1 MNILKNIT
9 YKNLRLN
16 KRRNIVT
23 IIGII
28 LSVALITALS
38 SLVVSFKESIINLEK
53 NINGD
58 FHYSFDDVNEKDL
71 TIFQN
76 NRSIEN
82 FYKVGAL
89 GYAKID
95 TENEYKPYA
104 YIITIDNKDFKSVG
118 IDLTEGELP
127 KNSNEII
134 IPRHLRN
141 NGKVDL
147 KVGDTITLEVGS
159 RMSEDYTLGQN
170 NPYDETNNETIE
182 NTRSITYKVVGIFER
197 PSTALEPFSSP
208 GYTFITTNAS
218 EVTSYKVYAR
228 YTKDGLKNQYKV
240 TAGILGVD
248 ANILKKSITLDPDY
262 VEISEKELEKSKYNF
277 DTNKY
282 LIMLETNAYS
292 DSSMKALLVISAI
305 VVVIIIVTSVY
316 CIKNSFNISITEK
329 TKEYGILKSVGATSK
344 QIKKSVYYEAF
355 LLGCVGIPLGILSG
369 VLASFILIHVV
380 NYFIKDLFVG
390 NGSLVFKISYISI
403 LISVLLSIVTIFMSS
418 RKGAKIASKT
428 SPMVLIRGNNDILVN
443 SKKLKTPKFINKL
456 FGIGGVVSYKNIK
469 RNKKKYRTTIV
480 SIVMSVSVY
489 IALSYFINTAFDV
502 VKMEKGEYTYNLVY
516 TSYTTDY
523 NTNFNNVLNFSKHDT
538 VKKYSIIRMSTFT
551 GKFKESKD
559 FKKYSSSSMESEE
572 FTPSLNSVTVISVG
586 KKEYLRYISKLG
598 LNYNNVKDKGI
609 LIDNDMGY
617 DTEKK
622 LNVSYNMTD
631 NKKGDIINFTSMKGD
646 KTFDMELS
654 SVTNIRPFGYEN
666 IYGSLVIVVS
676 DEYMDTL
683 DKIEAVSLYVE
694 STDSDKLQ
702 SDIDKMCK
710 DTEGCYVNN
719 VDADVKQ
726 MKSLY
731 TVIAIFLYGFISV
744 ISLIGITNIF
754 NTITTNMALRKREF
768 ATLKSI
774 GMTSKEFNR
783 MIFLESFF
791 YIFKSLL
798 IGIPIGVLLSYFIFK
813 GLSNQVLF
821 SYKVP
826 FKGIIVSIVI
836 VCLLIVWLNNYSSK
850 KANKGNIIE
859 TIRNENI

>member
-1 MNILKNIT
+1 MNILKNIA
-9 YKNLRLN
+9 YKNLQLN
-16 KRRNIVT
+16 KKRNIVT
-23 IIGII
+23 VIGII

-38 SLVVSFKESIINLEK
+38 SLVVSFKESIINIEK
-53 NINGD
+53 HINGD
-58 FHYSFDDVNEKDL
+58 FHYSFDGVQSNDL
-71 TIFQN
+71 GIFEN

-82 FYKVGAL
+82 FYKVGTL
-89 GYAKID
+89 GYAKIN

-104 YIITIDNKDFKSVG
+104 YVITMDKNDFDSVG
-118 IDLTEGELP
+118 IELTDGELP
-127 KNSNEII
+127 KNNNEII

-159 RMSEDYTLGQN
+159 RMSEGYALGQN
-170 NPYDETNNETIE
+170 NPYEETNNETIE
-182 NTRSITYKVVGIFER
+182 NTVSVTYKVVGIFER

-218 EVTSYKVYAR
+218 GVKNYTVFAR

-240 TAGILGVD
+240 TAGILGV
-248 ANILKKSITLDPDY
+248 NEKVLKKNIQEFNY
-262 VEISEKELEKSKYNF
+262 KEVNEKEQGKSKFYF
-277 DTNKY
+277 DINRY
-282 LIMLETNAYS
+282 LIMLETNAYG
-292 DSSMKALLVISAI
+292 DSSMKALLVLSTI
-305 VVVIIIVTSVY
+305 VTVIIIVTSVY

-329 TKEYGILKSVGATSK
+329 TKEYGILKSVGATTS

-355 LLGCVGIPLGILSG
+355 LLGCVGIPIGILSG

-380 NYFIKDLFVG
+380 NFFIRSMFVG
-390 NGSLVFKISYISI
+390 NEYLIFKISYLSI
-403 LISVLLSIVTIFMSS
+403 LISIILSIITIFMSS
-418 RKGAKIASKT
+418 KKGAKIASKT

-480 SIVMSVSVY
+480 SIVLSVSVY
-489 IALSYFINTAFDV
+489 IALSYFVNTAFDV
-502 VKMEKGEYTYNLVY
+502 VKMAKGDYTYNLVY
-516 TSYTTDY
+516 TSYTKDY
-523 NTNFNNVLNFSKHDT
+523 NLNYNNVLNFSKHDT
-538 VKKYSIIRMSTFT
+538 VKKYSVVRTSIIT
-551 GKFKESKD
+551 GNFKASKD
-559 FKKYSSSSMESEE
+559 FKKYNAYMSEE
-572 FTPSLNSVTVISVG
+572 KPILNSVTFISVG
-586 KKEYLRYISKLG
+586 KEEYLRYISKLG
-598 LNYNNVKDKGI
+598 LNYNSVKDKGI
-609 LIDNDMGY
+609 LIDNNIGY
-617 DTEKK
+617 DTKKK
-622 LNVSYNMTD
+622 LEVSYNMTD
-631 NKKGDIINFTSMKGD
+631 NKKGDIINFTSMKED
-646 KTFDMELS
+646 KTFDMELA

-666 IYGSLVIVVS
+666 NYGSLVMVVS
-676 DEYMDTL
+676 DEYMERL
-683 DKIEAVSLYVE
+683 DKLESVSLYVE
-694 STDSDKLQ
+694 STDPDKLQ

-719 VDADVKQ
+719 VDATVKQ
-726 MKSLY
+726 MKSIY
-731 TVIAIFLYGFISV
+731 TVIAIFLYGFIIV

-754 NTITTNMALRKREF
+754 NTITTNMTLRKREF

-774 GMTSKEFNR
+774 GMTSNEFNR

-798 IGIPIGVLLSYFIFK
+798 IGIPIGVLLSYLIFK
-813 GLSNQVLF
+813 GFTNQVLF

-826 FKGIIVSIVI
+826 FKGIIVSIAI

-850 KANKGNIIE
+850 KANKGNVIE

>member
-9 YKNLRLN
+9 YKNLQLN

-53 NINGD
+53 HINGD
-58 FHYSFDDVNEKDL
+58 FHYSFDGVQSNDL
-71 TIFQN
+71 SIFEN
-76 NRSIEN
+76 NRSVEN

-89 GYAKID
+89 GYAKIK

-104 YIITIDNKDFKSVG
+104 YVMTIDKNDFDSVG
-118 IDLTEGELP
+118 IELTDGELP
-127 KNSNEII
+127 KNNNEII

-159 RMSEDYTLGQN
+159 RMSEGYALGQN
-170 NPYDETNNETIE
+170 NPYEETNNETIE
-182 NTRSITYKVVGIFER
+182 NTISITYKVVGIFER
-197 PSTALEPFSSP
+197 PSTSLEPFSSP

-218 EVTSYKVYAR
+218 GVKNYTVFAR

-240 TAGILGVD
+240 TAGILGGD
-248 ANILKKSITLDPDY
+248 ASLLKKNILEFNYKEVY
-262 VEISEKELEKSKYNF
+262 EKEPEKSKYTF
-277 DTNKY
+277 DVNRY
-282 LIMLETNAYS
+282 LIMLETNAYG
-292 DSSMKALLVISAI
+292 DSSMKALLVLSTI
-305 VVVIIIVTSVY
+305 VTVIIIVTSVY

-329 TKEYGILKSVGATSK
+329 TKEYGILKSVGATTS

-355 LLGCVGIPLGILSG
+355 LLGSVGIPIGVISG
-369 VLASFILIHVV
+369 VFASFILIHVV
-380 NYFIKDLFVG
+380 NFFIRSMFVG
-390 NGSLVFKISYISI
+390 NEYLIFKISYLSI
-403 LISVLLSIVTIFMSS
+403 LISIILSIVTIFMSS
-418 RKGAKIASKT
+418 KKGAKIASKT

-443 SKKLKTPKFINKL
+443 SKKLKTPKYINKL

-489 IALSYFINTAFDV
+489 IALSYFVNTAFDV
-502 VKMEKGEYTYNLVY
+502 VKMVKGDYTYNLVY
-516 TSYTTDY
+516 TSYTKDY
-523 NTNFNNVLNFSKHDT
+523 NLNYNNVLNFSKHDT
-538 VKKYSIIRMSTFT
+538 VKKYSVVRTSTIT
-551 GKFKESKD
+551 GNFKASKD
-559 FKKYSSSSMESEE
+559 FKKYNAYMSEE
-572 FTPSLNSVTVISVG
+572 KPILNSVTFISVG
-586 KKEYLRYISKLG
+586 KEEYLRYISKLG
-598 LNYNNVKDKGI
+598 LNYNSVKDKGI
-609 LIDNDMGY
+609 LIDNNIGY
-617 DTEKK
+617 DTKKK
-622 LNVSYNMTD
+622 LEVSYNMTD
-631 NKKGDIINFTSMKGD
+631 NKKGDIINFTSMKED
-646 KTFDMELS
+646 KTFDMELA

-666 IYGSLVIVVS
+666 NYGSLVMVVS
-676 DEYMDTL
+676 DEYMEKL
-683 DKIEAVSLYVE
+683 DKLESVSLYVE
-694 STDSDKLQ
+694 SKDPDKLQ

-719 VDADVKQ
+719 VDATVKQ
-726 MKSLY
+726 MKSIY
-731 TVIAIFLYGFISV
+731 TVIAIFLYGFIIV

-754 NTITTNMALRKREF
+754 NTITTNMTLRKREF

-774 GMTSKEFNR
+774 GMTSNEFNR

-798 IGIPIGVLLSYFIFK
+798 IGIPIGVLLSYLIFK
-813 GLSNQVLF
+813 GFTNQVLF

-826 FKGIIVSIVI
+826 FKGIIVSIAI

-850 KANKGNIIE
+850 KANKGNVIE

>member
-1 MNILKNIT
+1 MNILKNIA
-9 YKNLRLN
+9 YKNLQLN
-16 KRRNIVT
+16 KKRNIVT

-53 NINGD
+53 HINGD
-58 FHYSFDDVNEKDL
+58 FHYSFRDVQSNDL
-71 TIFQN
+71 SIFEN

-82 FYKVGAL
+82 FYKVGTL
-89 GYAKID
+89 GYAKIN

-104 YIITIDNKDFKSVG
+104 YVITMDKNDFDSVG
-118 IDLTEGELP
+118 IELTDGELP
-127 KNSNEII
+127 KNNNEII

-147 KVGDTITLEVGS
+147 NVGDTITLEVGS
-159 RMSEDYTLGQN
+159 RMSEGYALGQN
-170 NPYDETNNETIE
+170 NPYEETNNETIE
-182 NTRSITYKVVGIFER
+182 NTVSVTYKVVGIFER

-218 EVTSYKVYAR
+218 GVKNYTVFAR

-248 ANILKKSITLDPDY
+248 ASLLKKNILEFNYKEVY
-262 VEISEKELEKSKYNF
+262 EKEPEKSKYTF
-277 DTNKY
+277 DVNRY
-282 LIMLETNAYS
+282 LIMLETNAYG
-292 DSSMKALLVISAI
+292 DSSMKALLVLSTI
-305 VVVIIIVTSVY
+305 VTVIIIVTSVY

-329 TKEYGILKSVGATSK
+329 TKEYGILKSVGATTS

-355 LLGCVGIPLGILSG
+355 LLGSVGIPIGVISG
-369 VLASFILIHVV
+369 VFASFILIHVV
-380 NYFIKDLFVG
+380 NFFIRSMFVG
-390 NGSLVFKISYISI
+390 NEYLIFKISYLSI
-403 LISVLLSIVTIFMSS
+403 LISIILSIVTIFMSS
-418 RKGAKIASKT
+418 KKGAKIASKT

-443 SKKLKTPKFINKL
+443 SKKLKTPKYINKL

-489 IALSYFINTAFDV
+489 IALSYFVNTAFDV
-502 VKMEKGEYTYNLVY
+502 VKMVKGDYTYNLVY
-516 TSYTTDY
+516 TSYTKDY
-523 NTNFNNVLNFSKHDT
+523 NLNYNNVLNFSKHDT
-538 VKKYSIIRMSTFT
+538 VKKYSVVRTSTIT
-551 GKFKESKD
+551 GNFKASKD
-559 FKKYSSSSMESEE
+559 FKKYNAYMSEE
-572 FTPSLNSVTVISVG
+572 KPILNSVTFISVG
-586 KKEYLRYISKLG
+586 KEEYLRYISKLG
-598 LNYNNVKDKGI
+598 LNYNSVKDKGI
-609 LIDNDMGY
+609 LIDNNIGY
-617 DTEKK
+617 DTKKK
-622 LNVSYNMTD
+622 LEVSYNMTD
-631 NKKGDIINFTSMKGD
+631 NKKGDIINFTSMKED
-646 KTFDMELS
+646 ETFDMELA

-666 IYGSLVIVVS
+666 NYGSLVMVVS
-676 DEYMDTL
+676 DEYMEKL
-683 DKIEAVSLYVE
+683 DKLESVSLYVE
-694 STDSDKLQ
+694 SKDPDKLQ

-719 VDADVKQ
+719 VDATVKQ
-726 MKSLY
+726 MKSIY
-731 TVIAIFLYGFISV
+731 TVIAIFLYGFIIV

-754 NTITTNMALRKREF
+754 NTITTNMTLRKREF

-774 GMTSKEFNR
+774 GMTSNEFNR

-798 IGIPIGVLLSYFIFK
+798 IGIPIGVLLSYLIFK
-813 GLSNQVLF
+813 GFTNQVLF

-826 FKGIIVSIVI
+826 FKGIIVSIAI

-850 KANKGNIIE
+850 KANKGNVIE

>member
-1 MNILKNIT
+1 MNILKNIA
-9 YKNLRLN
+9 YKNLQLN
-16 KRRNIVT
+16 KKRNIVT

-53 NINGD
+53 HINGD
-58 FHYSFDDVNEKDL
+58 FHYSFDGVQSNDL
-71 TIFQN
+71 SIFEN

-82 FYKVGAL
+82 FYKVGTL

-104 YIITIDNKDFKSVG
+104 YVMTIDKNDFDSAL
-118 IDLTEGELP
+118 IELTEGELP

-159 RMSEDYTLGQN
+159 RMSEGYTLGQN
-170 NPYDETNNETIE
+170 NPYEETNNETIE
-182 NTRSITYKVVGIFER
+182 NTVSITYKVVGIFER
-197 PSTALEPFSSP
+197 PSTSLEPFSSP

-218 EVTSYKVYAR
+218 GVKNYTVFAR
-228 YTKDGLKNQYKV
+228 YTKNGLKNQYKV

-248 ANILKKSITLDPDY
+248 ASVLKKNILEFNY
-262 VEISEKELEKSKYNF
+262 KEVYGKEPEKSKLYF
-277 DTNKY
+277 DVNRY
-282 LIMLETNAYS
+282 LIMLETNAYG
-292 DSSMKALLVISAI
+292 DSSMKALLVLSTI
-305 VVVIIIVTSVY
+305 VTVIIIVTSVY

-329 TKEYGILKSVGATSK
+329 TKEYGILKSVGATTS

-355 LLGCVGIPLGILSG
+355 LLGCVGIPIGILSG

-380 NYFIKDLFVG
+380 NFFIRSMFVG
-390 NGSLVFKISYISI
+390 NEYLIFKISYLSI
-403 LISVLLSIVTIFMSS
+403 LISIILSIVTIFMSS
-418 RKGAKIASKT
+418 KKGAKIASKT
-428 SPMVLIRGNNDILVN
+428 SPMVLIRGNDDIKVN
-443 SKKLKTPKFINKL
+443 SKKLKTPKYINKL

-489 IALSYFINTAFDV
+489 IALSYFVNTAFDV
-502 VKMEKGEYTYNLVY
+502 VKMEKGDYTYNLVY

-523 NTNFNNVLNFSKHDT
+523 NLNYNNVLNFSKHDT
-538 VKKYSIIRMSTFT
+538 VKKYSIVRMSTIT
-551 GKFKESKD
+551 GNFKASKD
-559 FKKYSSSSMESEE
+559 FKKYNAYMSEE
-572 FTPSLNSVTVISVG
+572 EPILNSVTLISVG
-586 KKEYLRYISKLG
+586 KEEYLRYISKLG

-609 LIDNDMGY
+609 LIDNDIGY

-622 LNVSYNMTD
+622 LEVSYNMTD

-646 KTFDMELS
+646 KTFDMELA

-666 IYGSLVIVVS
+666 NYGSLVMVVS
-676 DEYMDTL
+676 DEYMEKL
-683 DKIEAVSLYVE
+683 DKLESVSLYVE
-694 STDSDKLQ
+694 STDPDKLQ

-719 VDADVKQ
+719 VDAIFKQ
-726 MKSLY
+726 MKSIY
-731 TVIAIFLYGFISV
+731 TVIAIFLYGFIIV

-754 NTITTNMALRKREF
+754 NTITTNMTLRKREF

-798 IGIPIGVLLSYFIFK
+798 IGIPIGVLLSYLIFRGFI
-813 GLSNQVLF
+813 NQVLF

-850 KANKGNIIE
+850 KANKGNVIE

>member
-1 MNILKNIT
+1 MNILKNIA
-9 YKNLRLN
+9 YKNLQLN
-16 KRRNIVT
+16 KKRNIVT
-23 IIGII
+23 VIGII

-53 NINGD
+53 HINGD
-58 FHYSFDDVNEKDL
+58 FHYSFDGVQSNDL
-71 TIFQN
+71 SIFEN

-82 FYKVGAL
+82 FYKVGTL
-89 GYAKID
+89 GYAKIN

-104 YIITIDNKDFKSVG
+104 YVITMDKNDFNSVG
-118 IDLTEGELP
+118 IELTDGELP
-127 KNSNEII
+127 KNNNEII

-159 RMSEDYTLGQN
+159 RMSEGYALGQN
-170 NPYDETNNETIE
+170 NPYEETNNETIE
-182 NTRSITYKVVGIFER
+182 NTVSVTYKVVGIFER

-218 EVTSYKVYAR
+218 GVKNYTVFAR
-228 YTKDGLKNQYKV
+228 YTREGLKNEYKV
-240 TAGILGVD
+240 TAGILGV
-248 ANILKKSITLDPDY
+248 NEKVLKKNIQEFNY
-262 VEISEKELEKSKYNF
+262 KEVNEKEQGKSKFYF
-277 DTNKY
+277 DINRY
-282 LIMLETNAYS
+282 LIMLETNAYG
-292 DSSMKALLVISAI
+292 DSSMKALLVLSTI
-305 VVVIIIVTSVY
+305 VTVIIIVTSVY

-329 TKEYGILKSVGATSK
+329 TKEYGILKSVGATTS

-355 LLGCVGIPLGILSG
+355 LLGCVGIPIGVISG

-380 NYFIKDLFVG
+380 NFFIKNMFVG
-390 NGSLVFKISYISI
+390 NEYLIFKISYLSIVISI
-403 LISVLLSIVTIFMSS
+403 ILSIVTIFMSS
-418 RKGAKIASKT
+418 KKGAKIASKT

-480 SIVMSVSVY
+480 SIVLSVSVY
-489 IALSYFINTAFDV
+489 IALSYFVNTAFDV
-502 VKMEKGEYTYNLVY
+502 VKMAKGSYTYNLVY
-516 TSYTTDY
+516 TSYTKDY
-523 NTNFNNVLNFSKHDT
+523 NLNYNNVLNFSKHDT
-538 VKKYSIIRMSTFT
+538 VKKYSVVRTSIIT
-551 GKFKESKD
+551 GNFKASKD
-559 FKKYSSSSMESEE
+559 FKKYNAYMSEE
-572 FTPSLNSVTVISVG
+572 KPILNSVTFISVG
-586 KKEYLRYISKLG
+586 KEEYLRYISKLG
-598 LNYNNVKDKGI
+598 LNYNSVKDKGI
-609 LIDNDMGY
+609 LIDNNIGY
-617 DTEKK
+617 DTKKK
-622 LNVSYNMTD
+622 LEVSYNMTD
-631 NKKGDIINFTSMKGD
+631 NKKGDIINFTSMKED
-646 KTFDMELS
+646 KTFDMELA

-666 IYGSLVIVVS
+666 NYGSLVMVIS
-676 DEYMDTL
+676 DEYMERL
-683 DKIEAVSLYVE
+683 DKLESVSLYVE
-694 STDSDKLQ
+694 STDPDKLQ

-719 VDADVKQ
+719 VDATVKQ
-726 MKSLY
+726 MKSIY
-731 TVIAIFLYGFISV
+731 TVIAIFLYGFIIV

-754 NTITTNMALRKREF
+754 NTITTNMTLRKREF

-774 GMTSKEFNR
+774 GMTSNEFNR

-798 IGIPIGVLLSYFIFK
+798 IGIPIGVLLSYLIFK
-813 GLSNQVLF
+813 GFTNQVLF

-826 FKGIIVSIVI
+826 FKGIIVSIAI

-850 KANKGNIIE
+850 KANKGNVIE

>member
-9 YKNLRLN
+9 YKNLQLN

-53 NINGD
+53 HINGD
-58 FHYSFDDVNEKDL
+58 FHYSFDGVQSNDL
-71 TIFQN
+71 SIFEN

-82 FYKVGAL
+82 FYKVGTL
-89 GYAKID
+89 GYAKIN

-104 YIITIDNKDFKSVG
+104 YVITMDKNDFNSVG
-118 IDLTEGELP
+118 INLTDGELP
-127 KNSNEII
+127 ENDNEII

-159 RMSEDYTLGQN
+159 RMSEGYALGQN
-170 NPYDETNNETIE
+170 NSYEETNNETIE
-182 NTRSITYKVVGIFER
+182 NTVSVTYKVVGIFER
-197 PSTALEPFSSP
+197 PSTSLEPFSSP

-218 EVTSYKVYAR
+218 GVKNYTVFAR

-248 ANILKKSITLDPDY
+248 ASLLKKNILEFNYKEVY
-262 VEISEKELEKSKYNF
+262 EKEPEKSKYTF
-277 DTNKY
+277 DVNRY
-282 LIMLETNAYS
+282 LIMLETNAYG
-292 DSSMKALLVISAI
+292 DSSMKALLVLSTI
-305 VVVIIIVTSVY
+305 VTVIIIVTSVY

-329 TKEYGILKSVGATSK
+329 TKEYGILKSVGATTS

-355 LLGCVGIPLGILSG
+355 LLGSVGIPIGVISG
-369 VLASFILIHVV
+369 VFASFILIHVV
-380 NYFIKDLFVG
+380 NFFIRSMFVG
-390 NGSLVFKISYISI
+390 NEYLIFKISYLSI
-403 LISVLLSIVTIFMSS
+403 LISIILSIVTIFMSS
-418 RKGAKIASKT
+418 KKGAKIASKT

-443 SKKLKTPKFINKL
+443 SKKLKTPKYINKL

-489 IALSYFINTAFDV
+489 IALSYFVNTAFDV
-502 VKMEKGEYTYNLVY
+502 VKMVKGDYTYNLVY
-516 TSYTTDY
+516 TSYTKDY
-523 NTNFNNVLNFSKHDT
+523 NLNYNNVLNFSKHDT
-538 VKKYSIIRMSTFT
+538 VKKYSVVRTSTIT
-551 GKFKESKD
+551 GNFKASKD
-559 FKKYSSSSMESEE
+559 FKKYNAYMSEE
-572 FTPSLNSVTVISVG
+572 KPILNSVTFISVG
-586 KKEYLRYISKLG
+586 KEEYLRYISKLG
-598 LNYNNVKDKGI
+598 LNYNSVKDKGI
-609 LIDNDMGY
+609 LIDNNIGY
-617 DTEKK
+617 DTKKK
-622 LNVSYNMTD
+622 LEVSYNMTD
-631 NKKGDIINFTSMKGD
+631 NKKGDIINFTSMKED
-646 KTFDMELS
+646 ETFDMELA

-666 IYGSLVIVVS
+666 NYGSLVMVVS
-676 DEYMDTL
+676 DEYMEKL
-683 DKIEAVSLYVE
+683 DKLESVSLYVE
-694 STDSDKLQ
+694 SKDPDKLQ

-719 VDADVKQ
+719 VDATVKQ
-726 MKSLY
+726 MKSIY
-731 TVIAIFLYGFISV
+731 TVIAIFLYGFIIV

-754 NTITTNMALRKREF
+754 NTITTNMTLRKREF

-774 GMTSKEFNR
+774 GMTSNEFNR

-798 IGIPIGVLLSYFIFK
+798 IGIPIGVLLSYLIFK
-813 GLSNQVLF
+813 GFTNQVLF

-826 FKGIIVSIVI
+826 FKGIIVSIAI

-850 KANKGNIIE
+850 KANKGNVIE

>member
-1 MNILKNIT
+1 MNILKNIA
-9 YKNLRLN
+9 YKNLQLN
-16 KRRNIVT
+16 KKRNIVT
-23 IIGII
+23 VIGII

-53 NINGD
+53 HINGD
-58 FHYSFDDVNEKDL
+58 FHYSFDGVQSNDL
-71 TIFQN
+71 GIFEN

-82 FYKVGAL
+82 FYKVGTL
-89 GYAKID
+89 GYAKIN

-104 YIITIDNKDFKSVG
+104 YVITMDKNDFDSVG
-118 IDLTEGELP
+118 IELTDGELP
-127 KNSNEII
+127 KNNNEII

-159 RMSEDYTLGQN
+159 RMSEGYALGQN
-170 NPYDETNNETIE
+170 NPYEETNNETIE
-182 NTRSITYKVVGIFER
+182 NTVSVTYKVVGIFER

-218 EVTSYKVYAR
+218 GVKNYTVFAR

-240 TAGILGVD
+240 TAGILGV
-248 ANILKKSITLDPDY
+248 NEKVLKKNIQEFNY
-262 VEISEKELEKSKYNF
+262 KEVNEKEQGKSKFYF
-277 DTNKY
+277 DINRY
-282 LIMLETNAYS
+282 LIMLETNAYG
-292 DSSMKALLVISAI
+292 DSSMKALLVLSTI
-305 VVVIIIVTSVY
+305 VTVIIIVTSVY

-329 TKEYGILKSVGATSK
+329 TKEYGILKSVGATTS

-355 LLGCVGIPLGILSG
+355 LLGCVGIPIGILSG

-380 NYFIKDLFVG
+380 NFFIRSMFVG
-390 NGSLVFKISYISI
+390 NEYLIFKISYLSI
-403 LISVLLSIVTIFMSS
+403 LISIILSIITIFMSS
-418 RKGAKIASKT
+418 KKGAKIASKT
-428 SPMVLIRGNNDILVN
+428 SPMVLIRGNDDIKVN
-443 SKKLKTPKFINKL
+443 SKKLKTPKYINKL

-489 IALSYFINTAFDV
+489 IALSYFVNTAFDV
-502 VKMEKGEYTYNLVY
+502 VKMAKGSYTYNLVY
-516 TSYTTDY
+516 TSYTKDY
-523 NTNFNNVLNFSKHDT
+523 NLNYNNVLNFSKHDT
-538 VKKYSIIRMSTFT
+538 VKKYSVVRTSIIT
-551 GKFKESKD
+551 GNFKASKD
-559 FKKYSSSSMESEE
+559 FKKYNAYMSEE
-572 FTPSLNSVTVISVG
+572 KPILNSVTFISVG
-586 KKEYLRYISKLG
+586 KEEYLRYISKLG
-598 LNYNNVKDKGI
+598 LNYNSVKDKGI
-609 LIDNDMGY
+609 LIDNNIGY
-617 DTEKK
+617 DTKKK
-622 LNVSYNMTD
+622 LEVSYNMTD
-631 NKKGDIINFTSMKGD
+631 NKKGDIINFTSMKED
-646 KTFDMELS
+646 KTFDMELA

-666 IYGSLVIVVS
+666 NYGSLVMVIS
-676 DEYMDTL
+676 DEYMERL
-683 DKIEAVSLYVE
+683 DKLESVSLYVE
-694 STDSDKLQ
+694 STDPDKLQ

-719 VDADVKQ
+719 VDATVKQ
-726 MKSLY
+726 MKSIY
-731 TVIAIFLYGFISV
+731 TVIAIFLYGFIIV

-754 NTITTNMALRKREF
+754 NTITTNMTLRKREF

-774 GMTSKEFNR
+774 GMTSNEFNR

-798 IGIPIGVLLSYFIFK
+798 IGIPIGVLLSYLIFK
-813 GLSNQVLF
+813 GFTNQVLF

-826 FKGIIVSIVI
+826 FKGIIVSIAV

-850 KANKGNIIE
+850 KANKGNVIE

>member
-1 MNILKNIT
+1 MNILKNIA
-9 YKNLRLN
+9 YKNLQLN
-16 KRRNIVT
+16 KKRNIVT
-23 IIGII
+23 VIGII

-53 NINGD
+53 HINGD
-58 FHYSFDDVNEKDL
+58 FHYSFDGVQSNDL
-71 TIFQN
+71 GIFEN

-82 FYKVGAL
+82 FYKVGTL
-89 GYAKID
+89 GYAKIN

-104 YIITIDNKDFKSVG
+104 YVITMDKNDFDSVG
-118 IDLTEGELP
+118 IELTDGELP
-127 KNSNEII
+127 KNNNEII
-134 IPRHLRN
+134 IPRQLRN

-159 RMSEDYTLGQN
+159 RMSEGYALGQN
-170 NPYDETNNETIE
+170 NPYEETNNETIE
-182 NTRSITYKVVGIFER
+182 NTVSVTYKVVGIFER

-218 EVTSYKVYAR
+218 GVKNYTVFAR

-240 TAGILGVD
+240 TAGILGV
-248 ANILKKSITLDPDY
+248 NEKVLKKNIQEFNY
-262 VEISEKELEKSKYNF
+262 KEVNEKEQGKSKFYF
-277 DTNKY
+277 DINRY
-282 LIMLETNAYS
+282 LIMLETNAYC
-292 DSSMKALLVISAI
+292 DSSMKALLVLSTI
-305 VVVIIIVTSVY
+305 VTVIIIVTSVY

-329 TKEYGILKSVGATSK
+329 TKEYGILKSVGATTS

-355 LLGCVGIPLGILSG
+355 LLGCVGIPIGILSG

-380 NYFIKDLFVG
+380 NFFIRSMFVG
-390 NGSLVFKISYISI
+390 NEYLIFKISYLSI
-403 LISVLLSIVTIFMSS
+403 LISIILSIITIFMSS
-418 RKGAKIASKT
+418 KKGAKIASKT

-480 SIVMSVSVY
+480 SIVLSVSVY
-489 IALSYFINTAFDV
+489 IALSYFVNTAFDV
-502 VKMEKGEYTYNLVY
+502 VKMAKGDYTYNLVY
-516 TSYTTDY
+516 TSYTKDY
-523 NTNFNNVLNFSKHDT
+523 NLNYNNVLNFSKHDT
-538 VKKYSIIRMSTFT
+538 VKKYSVVRTSIIT
-551 GKFKESKD
+551 GNFKASKD
-559 FKKYSSSSMESEE
+559 FKKYNAYMSEE
-572 FTPSLNSVTVISVG
+572 KPILNSVTFISVG
-586 KKEYLRYISKLG
+586 KEEYLRYISKLG
-598 LNYNNVKDKGI
+598 LNYNSVKDKGI
-609 LIDNDMGY
+609 LIDNNIGY
-617 DTEKK
+617 DTKKK
-622 LNVSYNMTD
+622 LEVSYNMTD
-631 NKKGDIINFTSMKGD
+631 NKKGDIINFTSMKED
-646 KTFDMELS
+646 KTFDMELA

-666 IYGSLVIVVS
+666 NYGSLVMVVS
-676 DEYMDTL
+676 DEYMERL
-683 DKIEAVSLYVE
+683 DKLESVSLYVE
-694 STDSDKLQ
+694 STDPDKLQ

-719 VDADVKQ
+719 VDATVKQ
-726 MKSLY
+726 MKSIY
-731 TVIAIFLYGFISV
+731 TVIAIFLYGFIIV

-754 NTITTNMALRKREF
+754 NTITTNMTLRKREF

-774 GMTSKEFNR
+774 GMTSNEFNR

-798 IGIPIGVLLSYFIFK
+798 IGIPIGVLLSYLIFK
-813 GLSNQVLF
+813 GFTNQVLF

-826 FKGIIVSIVI
+826 FKGIIVSIAI

-850 KANKGNIIE
+850 KANKGNVIE

>member
-1 MNILKNIT
+1 MNILKNIA
-9 YKNLRLN
+9 YKNLQLN
-16 KRRNIVT
+16 KRKNIVT

-53 NINGD
+53 HINGD
-58 FHYSFDDVNEKDL
+58 FHYSFDGVQSNDL
-71 TIFQN
+71 SIFEN
-76 NRSIEN
+76 NRSIEK
-82 FYKVGAL
+82 FYKVGTL
-89 GYAKID
+89 GYAKIN

-104 YIITIDNKDFKSVG
+104 YVITMDKNDFNSVG
-118 IDLTEGELP
+118 INLTDGELP
-127 KNSNEII
+127 KNNNEII

-159 RMSEDYTLGQN
+159 RMSESYALGQN
-170 NPYDETNNETIE
+170 NPYEETNNETIE
-182 NTRSITYKVVGIFER
+182 NTVSVTYKVVGIFER

-218 EVTSYKVYAR
+218 GVKNYIVFAR
-228 YTKDGLKNQYKV
+228 YTNDGLKNQYKV

-248 ANILKKSITLDPDY
+248 ASVLKKNILEFNYKEVY
-262 VEISEKELEKSKYNF
+262 EKEPEKSKYTF
-277 DTNKY
+277 DTNRY
-282 LIMLETNAYS
+282 LIMLETNAYG
-292 DSSMKALLVISAI
+292 DSSMKALLVLSTI
-305 VVVIIIVTSVY
+305 VTVIIIVTSVY

-329 TKEYGILKSVGATSK
+329 TKEYGILKSVGATTS

-355 LLGCVGIPLGILSG
+355 LLGCVGIPIGILSG

-380 NYFIKDLFVG
+380 NFFIRSMFVG
-390 NGSLVFKISYISI
+390 NEYLIFKISYLSI
-403 LISVLLSIVTIFMSS
+403 LISIILSIVTIFMSS
-418 RKGAKIASKT
+418 KKGAKIASKT
-428 SPMVLIRGNNDILVN
+428 SPMVLIRGNDDIKVN
-443 SKKLKTPKFINKL
+443 SKKLKTPKYINKL

-489 IALSYFINTAFDV
+489 IALSYFVNTAFDV
-502 VKMEKGEYTYNLVY
+502 VKMAKGDYTYNLVY

-523 NTNFNNVLNFSKHDT
+523 NLNYNNVLNFSKHDT
-538 VKKYSIIRMSTFT
+538 VKKYSIVRMSTIT
-551 GKFKESKD
+551 GNFKASKD
-559 FKKYSSSSMESEE
+559 FKKYNAYTSEE
-572 FTPSLNSVTVISVG
+572 EPILNSVTFISVG
-586 KKEYLRYISKLG
+586 KEEYLRYISKLG
-598 LNYNNVKDKGI
+598 LNYNSVKDKGI
-609 LIDNDMGY
+609 LIDNNIGY
-617 DTEKK
+617 DTKKK
-622 LNVSYNMTD
+622 LEVSYNMTD
-631 NKKGDIINFTSMKGD
+631 NKKGDIINFTSMKED
-646 KTFDMELS
+646 KTFDMELA

-666 IYGSLVIVVS
+666 NYGSLVMVIS
-676 DEYMDTL
+676 DEYMERL
-683 DKIEAVSLYVE
+683 DKLENVSLYVE
-694 STDSDKLQ
+694 STDPDKLQ

-719 VDADVKQ
+719 VDAIVKQ
-726 MKSLY
+726 MKSIY
-731 TVIAIFLYGFISV
+731 TVIAIFLYGFIIV

-754 NTITTNMALRKREF
+754 NTITTNMTLRKREF

-798 IGIPIGVLLSYFIFK
+798 IGIPIGVLLSYLIFRGFI
-813 GLSNQVLF
+813 NQVLF

-826 FKGIIVSIVI
+826 FKGIIVSIAI

-850 KANKGNIIE
+850 KANKGNVIE

>member
-1 MNILKNIT
+1 MNILKNIA
-9 YKNLRLN
+9 YKNLQLN
-16 KRRNIVT
+16 KKRNIVT
-23 IIGII
+23 VIGII

-53 NINGD
+53 HINGD
-58 FHYSFDDVNEKDL
+58 FHYSFDGVQSNDL
-71 TIFQN
+71 SIFEN

-82 FYKVGAL
+82 FYKVGTL
-89 GYAKID
+89 GYAKIN

-104 YIITIDNKDFKSVG
+104 YVITMDKNDFNSVG
-118 IDLTEGELP
+118 INLTDGELP
-127 KNSNEII
+127 KNNNEII

-159 RMSEDYTLGQN
+159 RMSEGYALGQN
-170 NPYDETNNETIE
+170 NPYEETNNETIE
-182 NTRSITYKVVGIFER
+182 NTVSVTYKVVGIFER

-218 EVTSYKVYAR
+218 GVKNYTVFAR

-248 ANILKKSITLDPDY
+248 ASLLKKNILEFNYKEVY
-262 VEISEKELEKSKYNF
+262 EKEPEKSKYTF
-277 DTNKY
+277 DVNRY
-282 LIMLETNAYS
+282 LIMLETNAYG
-292 DSSMKALLVISAI
+292 DSSMKALLVLSTI
-305 VVVIIIVTSVY
+305 VTVIIIVTSVY

-329 TKEYGILKSVGATSK
+329 TKEYGILKSVGATTS

-355 LLGCVGIPLGILSG
+355 LLGSVGIPIGVISG

-380 NYFIKDLFVG
+380 NFFIKNMFVG
-390 NGSLVFKISYISI
+390 NEYLIFKISYLSIVISI
-403 LISVLLSIVTIFMSS
+403 ILSIVTIFMSS
-418 RKGAKIASKT
+418 KKGAKIASKT

-480 SIVMSVSVY
+480 SIVLSVSVY
-489 IALSYFINTAFDV
+489 IALSYFVNTAFDV
-502 VKMEKGEYTYNLVY
+502 VKMAKGSYTYNLVY
-516 TSYTTDY
+516 TSYTKDY
-523 NTNFNNVLNFSKHDT
+523 NLNYNNVLNFSKHDT
-538 VKKYSIIRMSTFT
+538 VKKYSVVRTSIIT
-551 GKFKESKD
+551 GNFKASKD
-559 FKKYSSSSMESEE
+559 FKKYNAYMSEE
-572 FTPSLNSVTVISVG
+572 KPILNSVTFISVG
-586 KKEYLRYISKLG
+586 KEEYLRYISKLG
-598 LNYNNVKDKGI
+598 LNYNSVKDKGI
-609 LIDNDMGY
+609 LIDNNIGY
-617 DTEKK
+617 DTKKK
-622 LNVSYNMTD
+622 LEVSYNMTD
-631 NKKGDIINFTSMKGD
+631 NKKGDIINFTSMKED
-646 KTFDMELS
+646 KSFDMELA

-666 IYGSLVIVVS
+666 NYGSLVMVIS
-676 DEYMDTL
+676 DEYIERL
-683 DKIEAVSLYVE
+683 DKLESVSLYVE
-694 STDSDKLQ
+694 STDPDKLQ

-719 VDADVKQ
+719 VDATVKQ
-726 MKSLY
+726 MKSIY
-731 TVIAIFLYGFISV
+731 TVIAIFLYGFIIV

-754 NTITTNMALRKREF
+754 NTITTNMTLRKREF

-774 GMTSKEFNR
+774 GMTSNEFNR

-798 IGIPIGVLLSYFIFK
+798 IGIPIGVLLSYLIFK
-813 GLSNQVLF
+813 GFTNQVLF

-826 FKGIIVSIVI
+826 FKGIIVSIAV

-850 KANKGNIIE
+850 KANKGNVIE

>member
-1 MNILKNIT
+1 MNILKNIA
-9 YKNLRLN
+9 YKNLQLN
-16 KRRNIVT
+16 KKRNIVT

-53 NINGD
+53 HINGD
-58 FHYSFDDVNEKDL
+58 FHYSFDGVQSNDL
-71 TIFQN
+71 SIFEN

-82 FYKVGAL
+82 FYKVGTL
-89 GYAKID
+89 GYAKIN

-104 YIITIDNKDFKSVG
+104 YVITMDKNDFDSVG
-118 IDLTEGELP
+118 IELTDGELP
-127 KNSNEII
+127 KNNNEII

-159 RMSEDYTLGQN
+159 RMSEGYALGQN
-170 NPYDETNNETIE
+170 NPYEETNNETIE
-182 NTRSITYKVVGIFER
+182 NTISITYKVVGIFER
-197 PSTALEPFSSP
+197 PSTSLEPFSSP

-218 EVTSYKVYAR
+218 GVKNYTVFAR

-248 ANILKKSITLDPDY
+248 ASLLKKNILEFNYKEVY
-262 VEISEKELEKSKYNF
+262 EKEPEKSKYTF
-277 DTNKY
+277 DVNRY
-282 LIMLETNAYS
+282 LIMLETNAYG
-292 DSSMKALLVISAI
+292 DSSMKALLVLSTI
-305 VVVIIIVTSVY
+305 VTVIIIVTSVY

-329 TKEYGILKSVGATSK
+329 TKEYGILKSVGATTS

-355 LLGCVGIPLGILSG
+355 LLGCVGIPIGVISG
-369 VLASFILIHVV
+369 VFASFILIHVV
-380 NYFIKDLFVG
+380 NFFIRSMFVG
-390 NGSLVFKISYISI
+390 NEYLIFKISYLSI
-403 LISVLLSIVTIFMSS
+403 LISIILSIVTIFMSS
-418 RKGAKIASKT
+418 KKGAKIASKT

-443 SKKLKTPKFINKL
+443 SKKLKTPKYINKL

-489 IALSYFINTAFDV
+489 IALSYFVNTAFDV
-502 VKMEKGEYTYNLVY
+502 VKMAKGDYTYNLVY

-523 NTNFNNVLNFSKHDT
+523 NLNYNNVLNFSKHDT
-538 VKKYSIIRMSTFT
+538 VKKYSVVRTSIIT
-551 GKFKESKD
+551 GNFKASKD
-559 FKKYSSSSMESEE
+559 FKKYNAYMSEE
-572 FTPSLNSVTVISVG
+572 KPILNSVTFISVG
-586 KKEYLRYISKLG
+586 KEEYLRYISKLG
-598 LNYNNVKDKGI
+598 LNYNSVKDKGI
-609 LIDNDMGY
+609 LIDNNIGY
-617 DTEKK
+617 DTKKK
-622 LNVSYNMTD
+622 LEVSYNMTD
-631 NKKGDIINFTSMKGD
+631 NKKGDIINFTSMKED
-646 KTFDMELS
+646 KTFDMELA

-666 IYGSLVIVVS
+666 NYGSLVMVIS
-676 DEYMDTL
+676 DEYMERL
-683 DKIEAVSLYVE
+683 DKLESVSLYVE
-694 STDSDKLQ
+694 STDPDKLQ

-719 VDADVKQ
+719 VDALIKQ
-726 MKSLY
+726 MKSIY
-731 TVIAIFLYGFISV
+731 TVIAIFLYGFIIV

-754 NTITTNMALRKREF
+754 NTITTNMTLRKREF

-774 GMTSKEFNR
+774 GMTSNEFNR

-798 IGIPIGVLLSYFIFK
+798 IGIPIGVLLSYLIFK
-813 GLSNQVLF
+813 GFTNQVLF

-826 FKGIIVSIVI
+826 FKGIIVSIAV

-850 KANKGNIIE
+850 KANKGNVIE

>member
-1 MNILKNIT
+1 MNILKNIA
-9 YKNLRLN
+9 YKNLQLN
-16 KRRNIVT
+16 KKRNIVT
-23 IIGII
+23 VIGII

-53 NINGD
+53 HINGD
-58 FHYSFDDVNEKDL
+58 FHYSFDGVQSNDL
-71 TIFQN
+71 GIFEN

-82 FYKVGAL
+82 FYKVGTL
-89 GYAKID
+89 GYAKIN

-104 YIITIDNKDFKSVG
+104 YVITMDKNDFNSVG
-118 IDLTEGELP
+118 IELTDGELP
-127 KNSNEII
+127 KNNNEII

-159 RMSEDYTLGQN
+159 RMSEGYALGQN
-170 NPYDETNNETIE
+170 NPYEETNNETIE
-182 NTRSITYKVVGIFER
+182 NTVSVTYKVVGIFER
-197 PSTALEPFSSP
+197 PSTALEPFSFP

-218 EVTSYKVYAR
+218 GVKNYTVFAR
-228 YTKDGLKNQYKV
+228 YTREGLKNEYKV
-240 TAGILGVD
+240 TAGILGV
-248 ANILKKSITLDPDY
+248 NEKVLKKNIQEFNY
-262 VEISEKELEKSKYNF
+262 KEVNEKEQGKSKFYF
-277 DTNKY
+277 DINRY
-282 LIMLETNAYS
+282 LIMLETNAYG
-292 DSSMKALLVISAI
+292 DSSMKALLVLSTI
-305 VVVIIIVTSVY
+305 VTVIIIVTSVY

-329 TKEYGILKSVGATSK
+329 TKEYGILKSVGATTS

-355 LLGCVGIPLGILSG
+355 LLGCVGIPIGILSG

-380 NYFIKDLFVG
+380 NFFIRSMFVG
-390 NGSLVFKISYISI
+390 NEYLIFKISY
-403 LISVLLSIVTIFMSS
+403 LSIVISIILSIITIFMSS
-418 RKGAKIASKT
+418 KKGAKIASKT
-428 SPMVLIRGNNDILVN
+428 SPMVLIRGNDDIKVN
-443 SKKLKTPKFINKL
+443 SKKLKTPKYINKL

-489 IALSYFINTAFDV
+489 IALSYFVNTAFDV
-502 VKMEKGEYTYNLVY
+502 VKMEKGDYTYNLVY

-523 NTNFNNVLNFSKHDT
+523 NLNYNNVLNFSKHDT
-538 VKKYSIIRMSTFT
+538 VKKYSIVRMSTIT
-551 GKFKESKD
+551 GNFKASKD
-559 FKKYSSSSMESEE
+559 FKKYNAYTSEE
-572 FTPSLNSVTVISVG
+572 EPILNSVTLISVG
-586 KKEYLRYISKLG
+586 KEEYLRYISKLG

-609 LIDNDMGY
+609 LIDNDIGY
-617 DTEKK
+617 DNEKK
-622 LNVSYNMTD
+622 LDVSYNMTD

-646 KTFDMELS
+646 KTFDMELA

-666 IYGSLVIVVS
+666 NYGSLVMVVS
-676 DEYMDTL
+676 DEYMEKL
-683 DKIEAVSLYVE
+683 DKLESVSLYVE
-694 STDSDKLQ
+694 STDPDKLQ

-719 VDADVKQ
+719 VDAIFKQ
-726 MKSLY
+726 MKSIY
-731 TVIAIFLYGFISV
+731 TVIAIFLYGFIIV

-754 NTITTNMALRKREF
+754 NTITTNMTLRKREF

-798 IGIPIGVLLSYFIFK
+798 IGIPIGVLLSYLIFK
-813 GLSNQVLF
+813 GFTNQVLF

-826 FKGIIVSIVI
+826 FKGIIVSIAV

-850 KANKGNIIE
+850 KANKGNVIE